1 MDTVE
6 IYTDG
11 ACSGNPGPGGWA
23 AILRHGRHEKE
34 IAGHAAATTNNRM
47 ELTAVIEA
55 LKRLKRPCQV
65 VICSDSTYLIDSFE
79 KGWLANWKRN
89 GWKRGPNKRDPVPNA
104 DLWQAL
110 DQLVNKHD
118 VKWQKVRGH
127 AGHEFNERV
136 DRLAVQQIELLRML
150 KK

>member
-23 AILRHGRHEKE
+23 AILRHGQSEKE

-65 VICSDSTYLIDSFE
+65 VICSDSTYLIDSFA

-89 GWKRGPNKRDPVPNA
+89 GWKRGPHKRDPVPNA
-104 DLWQAL
+104 DLWQEL
-110 DQLVNKHD
+110 DQLVSKHK

-127 AGHEFNERV
+127 AGHELNERV
-136 DRLAVQQIELLRML
+136 DRLAVQQIELLRTQTD
-150 KK
+150 

>member
-23 AILRHGRHEKE
+23 AILKHGRREKE
-34 IAGHAAATTNNRM
+34 IAGHVAATTNNRM
-47 ELTAVIEA
+47 ELTAVIAA
-55 LKRLKRPCQV
+55 LKQLKRPCRV
-65 VICSDSTYLIDSFE
+65 TIYSDSSYLIDSFE

-104 DLWQAL
+104 DLWQEL
-110 DQLVNKHD
+110 DQLVNKHE

-127 AGHEFNERV
+127 SGHEFNERV
-136 DRLAVQQIELLRML
+136 DQLAVQQIELLRML
-150 KK
+150 KR